1 MGWKRGETR
10 RKRGGGPQRLAG
22 LTEALQPQFQLQL
35 LGPGQLVVEG
45 YRGILEYRPEL
56 IRLALPGR
64 MLQVQ
69 GESLTMKCMTG
80 ESMILEGRITGLNL
94 VE

>member
-1 MGWKRGETR
+1 MVPKENQKTTL
-10 RKRGGGPQRLAG
+10 KLAG